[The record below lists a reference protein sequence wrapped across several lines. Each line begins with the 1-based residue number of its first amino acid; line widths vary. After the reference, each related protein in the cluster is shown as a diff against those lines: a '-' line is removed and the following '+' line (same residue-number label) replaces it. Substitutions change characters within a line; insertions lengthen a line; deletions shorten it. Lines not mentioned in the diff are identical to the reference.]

1 LFRAE
6 NVLVAKMARSKRAL
20 MVAGILLAGAM
31 QAHAIDL
38 PGQPDQNQLA
48 REGRINE
55 LQILQSRQGRADFQ
69 AEQQR
74 LREQDRQ
81 IVIPQMQRPEVRVM
95 KSNCQIEL
103 YGNIYRRVCR

>member
-1 LFRAE
+1 M
-6 NVLVAKMARSKRAL
+6 VKTARSKWAL
-20 MVAGILLAGAM
+20 IVAGVLLAGAM

-38 PGQPDQNQLA
+38 PGQPDKNQLA

-55 LQILQSRQGRADFQ
+55 LQILQSQQGRADFQ

-81 IVIPQMQRPEVRVM
+81 IVVPQVRRPDVPVM

-103 YGNIYRRVCR
+103 FGNIYRRVCR

>member
-1 LFRAE
+1 MT
-6 NVLVAKMARSKRAL
+6 KMAGSKRAL
-20 MVAGILLAGAM
+20 IVASVLLAGAM

-38 PGQPDQNQLA
+38 PGQPDKNQLA

-55 LQILQSRQGRADFQ
+55 LQILQSQQGRADFQ

-81 IVIPQMQRPEVRVM
+81 IVIPQIQRPEIPVM

>member
-1 LFRAE
+1 M
-6 NVLVAKMARSKRAL
+6 NVLVMKMVRSKRAL
-20 MVAGILLAGAM
+20 VVAGILLAGPM
-31 QAHAIDL
+31 QAHSIDL
-38 PGQPDQNQLA
+38 PGQPDRNQLA

-55 LQILQSRQGRADFQ
+55 LQILQSRQGRIDFQ

-81 IVIPQMQRPEVRVM
+81 IVVPQVPRPEVPVM
-95 KSNCQIEL
+95 KSSCQIEL

>member
-1 LFRAE
+1 
-6 NVLVAKMARSKRAL
+6 M
-20 MVAGILLAGAM
+20 AGIVLAGAM

-38 PGQPDQNQLA
+38 PGQPDRNQLA

-55 LQILQSRQGRADFQ
+55 LQILQSRQGRIDFQ

-74 LREQDRQ
+74 QREQDRQ
-81 IVIPQMQRPEVRVM
+81 IVIPQVQRPDVPVM

-103 YGNIYRRVCR
+103 FGNIYRRVCR

>member
-1 LFRAE
+1 M
-6 NVLVAKMARSKRAL
+6 NVLVMKMVRSKRAL
-20 MVAGILLAGAM
+20 VVAGILLAGPM

-38 PGQPDQNQLA
+38 PGQPDRHQLA

-55 LQILQSRQGRADFQ
+55 LQILQSRQGRIDFQ

-81 IVIPQMQRPEVRVM
+81 IVVPQVPRPEVPVM
-95 KSNCQIEL
+95 KSSCQIEL

>member
-1 LFRAE
+1 M
-6 NVLVAKMARSKRAL
+6 AKMARSKRAL
-20 MVAGILLAGAM
+20 ILAGIVLAGAM

-38 PGQPDQNQLA
+38 PGQPDRNQLA

-55 LQILQSRQGRADFQ
+55 LQILQSRQGRIDFQ

-81 IVIPQMQRPEVRVM
+81 IVIPQVQRPDVPVM

-103 YGNIYRRVCR
+103 FGNIYRRVCR

>member
-1 LFRAE
+1 
-6 NVLVAKMARSKRAL
+6 M
-20 MVAGILLAGAM
+20 AGILLAGAV

-38 PGQPDQNQLA
+38 PGQPDRNQLA

-55 LQILQSRQGRADFQ
+55 LQILQSQQGRADFQ

-81 IVIPQMQRPEVRVM
+81 IVIPQMQRPEVPVM
-95 KSNCQIEL
+95 KSHCQIEL

>member
-1 LFRAE
+1 MT
-6 NVLVAKMARSKRAL
+6 KMAGLKRAL
-20 MVAGILLAGAM
+20 IVASVLLAGAM

-38 PGQPDQNQLA
+38 PGQPDKNQLA

-55 LQILQSRQGRADFQ
+55 LQILQSQQGRADFQ

-81 IVIPQMQRPEVRVM
+81 IVIPQIQRPEIPVM